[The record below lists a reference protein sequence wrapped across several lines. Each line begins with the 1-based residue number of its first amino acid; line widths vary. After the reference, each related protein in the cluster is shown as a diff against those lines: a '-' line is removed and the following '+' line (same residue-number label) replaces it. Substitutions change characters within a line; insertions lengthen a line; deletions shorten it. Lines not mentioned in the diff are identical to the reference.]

1 MSDIQGEHVTAPLRA
16 IVTGGASGI
25 GGATV
30 TKLAEHGVRVA
41 VMDVN
46 APPSRDTPFAL
57 ANLTDDDAVRHA
69 IATLTSELD
78 GLDILVNNA
87 GIGAA
92 GTIET
97 NPDDEWHHVFDVNV
111 VGLVRVTRAALPAL
125 RHSRSAAIVNTSS
138 VVATTGLQD
147 RALYSATKG
156 AVLSLTLAMSA
167 DLLAEGIRVNAVLPG
182 TTDTPWVGRL
192 LDAADDPEA
201 ERAAL
206 NARQP
211 HGRLVGPEEVAAAIT
226 FLALPGAASVTG
238 SAITIDG
245 GLTTLRPRPAT

>member
-1 MSDIQGEHVTAPLRA
+1 MAVPLKA

-25 GGATV
+25 GAATV
-30 TKLAEHGVRVA
+30 AKLTEHGVRVA
-41 VMDVN
+41 VLDVN
-46 APPSRDTPFAL
+46 EPPSGGTPFAL
-57 ANLTDDDAVRHA
+57 ADLTDDAAVRR
-69 IATLTSELD
+69 ATAALISELD

-92 GTIET
+92 GTVET
-97 NPDDEWHHVFDVNV
+97 NPDDEWHRVFDVNV

-125 RHSRSAAIVNTSS
+125 RRSPSAAIVNTSS
-138 VVATTGLQD
+138 VVATTGLSN

-167 DLLAEGIRVNAVLPG
+167 DLLAEDIRVNAVLPG

-211 HGRLVGPEEVAAAIT
+211 HGRLVRPEEVAAAIA
-226 FLALPGAASVTG
+226 FLALPGAASLTG
-238 SAITIDG
+238 STITIDG
-245 GLTTLRPRPAT
+245 GLTTLRPQPTTRES